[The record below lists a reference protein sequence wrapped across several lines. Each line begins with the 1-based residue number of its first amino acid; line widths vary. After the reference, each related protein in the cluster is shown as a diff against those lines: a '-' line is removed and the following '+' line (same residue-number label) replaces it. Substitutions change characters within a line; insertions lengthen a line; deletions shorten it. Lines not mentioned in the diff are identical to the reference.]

1 MPLGKMWY
9 AQRKE
14 LSYIAKGGF
23 WADNGSRKTMGVCDA
38 DPVKVPMRWLEPT
51 SVPIPELEQC

>member
-1 MPLGKMWY
+1 MWY

-23 WADNGSRKTMGVCDA
+23 WADNGRGKTTGVGDA
-38 DPVKVPMRWLEPT
+38 DPVEVPMRRLEPT
-51 SVPIPELEQC
+51 SVPIPEVEQC